1 MKTLSLNCRGL
12 ENLQAVNELHSMVKK
27 ERPNIVFLIETRLPV
42 RSLEWLR
49 VWLGMRACLGVERN
63 GTGTGG
69 GLALL
74 WDSTLQINVQSYSP
88 HHIDA
93 EVVQAGGSTWRL
105 TGFYGHPQ
113 RTMRSHSWN
122 LLRHLHASQARPWL
136 VLGDFNEIISLEE
149 KWGGDDRSF
158 HQMNAFREVLLDC
171 SLQDL
176 GYTGADFTWTNG
188 RYDGGL
194 VRVRLD
200 RCVAN
205 EEWIQLFPGA
215 SNSHLSVASSDHM
228 ALSLD
233 TRENIQSVP
242 STRH

>member
-1 MKTLSLNCRGL
+1 M
-12 ENLQAVNELHSMVKK
+12 
-27 ERPNIVFLIETRLPV
+27 
-42 RSLEWLR
+42 
-49 VWLGMRACLGVERN
+49 ERN

-93 EVVQAGGSTWRL
+93 DVVQPGGSTWRL
-105 TGFYGHPQ
+105 TGFYGHPE
-113 RTMRSHSWN
+113 RTMCSHSWN
-122 LLRHLHASQARPWL
+122 LLRHLHALRARPWL

-149 KWGGDDRSF
+149 KWGGDDRNF

-188 RYDGGL
+188 QYDGGL

-200 RCVAN
+200 R
-205 EEWIQLFPGA
+205 
-215 SNSHLSVASSDHM
+215 
-228 ALSLD
+228 
-233 TRENIQSVP
+233 
-242 STRH
+242 